1 MSEKKIRIPVERY
14 EWPDERRLKR
24 QRRLRT
30 LFITIGLIVAFGFG
44 YVVRT
49 AMTPLTTNVTSDF
62 ERFEAIFN
70 VLKDDW
76 YFSKELINPEDKL
89 INDAVNGMIESS
101 GDPHTVYMTADE
113 VQMFAE
119 SIDRGFVGIGVSYF
133 DNNGTFIIE
142 RVFIDSPAERAG
154 VQPGDIIHSVD
165 GVSTLGL
172 TSDEIVDRVRG
183 EENSIVKIEFLR
195 GQDIV
200 ALDITRGI
208 IANTAFGKMLEND
221 VAFLEIYQFGT
232 STATEVKQYLEV
244 FKQANAKK
252 IIIDLRDNGGGYLT
266 SLEDVGSM
274 FVPKD
279 GILIKQELT
288 SGDALV
294 SKSTGNIILP
304 FEEILILVNENT
316 ASAAEVFAIAVEEN
330 IGSTIVGV
338 LTYGKGTVQQQRPFS
353 DGSALK
359 YTVAEWFS
367 PLGNKINGVGITPDV
382 IVAQHEVMQES
393 FTLLE
398 EDESYGFDQ
407 VDESIRDAQVALDF
421 LDYDVDRTDGYF
433 SEATLTSIQA
443 YLKDN
448 DYIELEAIV
457 NKALLDTLRAD
468 VVREWHLN
476 PAKDLQLQKALELAY
491 E

>member
-1 MSEKKIRIPVERY
+1 MSDKKIRIPVERY
-14 EWPDERRLKR
+14 EWPDERRQKR
-24 QRRLRT
+24 QRRMRNLV
-30 LFITIGLIVAFGFG
+30 ITIALIVAFGFG

-49 AMTPLTTNVTSDF
+49 AMTPLDTVAPNNF

-70 VLKDDW
+70 VLKDEW
-76 YFSKELINPEDKL
+76 YYSKDLINPEDKL

-101 GDPHTVYMTADE
+101 GDPHTVYMSADE
-113 VQMFAE
+113 VKKFSE

-142 RVFIDSPAERAG
+142 RVFIDSPAQRAG
-154 VQPGDIIHSVD
+154 VQPGDIIYAVD
-165 GVSTLGL
+165 GVSTVGL
-172 TSDEIVDRVRG
+172 TSDEIVDKVRG
-183 EENSIVKIEFLR
+183 VENTVVRIEFLR
-195 GQDIV
+195 GQEIV
-200 ALDITRGI
+200 PLDITRGI
-208 IANTAFGKMLEND
+208 IANTAFGKMLENN

-232 STATEVKQYLEV
+232 STAREVRQYMEI
-244 FKQANAKK
+244 FKQANASK

-279 GILIKQELT
+279 GILIQQELT
-288 SGDALV
+288 NGDKIV
-294 SKSTGNIILP
+294 SKSTGDMIHPFDEII
-304 FEEILILVNENT
+304 ILVNENT
-316 ASAAEVFAIAVEEN
+316 ASAAEVFTAAVEEN
-330 IGSTIVGV
+330 IGSTIIGV
-338 LTYGKGTVQQQRPFS
+338 ITYGKGTVQQQRPFS

-382 IVAQHEVMQES
+382 IVAQHEVMQEA

-407 VDESIRDAQVALDF
+407 VHESIRDAQVALDF
-421 LDYDVDRTDGYF
+421 LDYKVDRKDGYF
-433 SEATLTSIQA
+433 SEATLTAIQA
-443 YLKDN
+443 YLS
-448 DYIELEAIV
+448 DYQYNELEPVV
-457 NKALLDTLRAD
+457 NKELLDTLRAD

-476 PAKDLQLQKALELAY
+476 PIKDFQLQKALELAY

>member
-1 MSEKKIRIPVERY
+1 MSERKIRIPVKRY

-24 QRRLRT
+24 KSRMRT
-30 LFITIGLIVAFGFG
+30 LFITIGLVVAFGFG

-49 AMTPLTTNVTSDF
+49 AMTPLTNTVTTDF

-70 VLKDDW
+70 VLKEDW
-76 YFSKELINPEDKL
+76 YFSKDLINPEDKL
-89 INDAVNGMIESS
+89 INDAINGMIERS

-113 VQMFAE
+113 VQNFAE

-142 RVFIDSPAERAG
+142 RVFIDSPAARAG
-154 VQPGDIIHSVD
+154 VQPGDIIYTVD
-165 GVSTLGL
+165 GVSTMGL

-183 EENSIVKIEFLR
+183 EENSIVTIEFLR
-195 GQDIV
+195 GQEIV
-200 ALDITRGI
+200 SLDITRGI
-208 IANTAFGKMLEND
+208 IANTSFGKMLENE

-232 STATEVKQYLEV
+232 TTANEVKRYLEV

-279 GILIKQELT
+279 NILIKQELS
-288 SGDALV
+288 SGETLV
-294 SKSTGNIILP
+294 SKSTGDIILS
-304 FEEILILVNENT
+304 FDEILIIVNENT
-316 ASAAEVFAIAVEEN
+316 ASAAEVFTAAIEEN
-330 IGSTIVGV
+330 IGSTIIGV
-338 LTYGKGTVQQQRPFS
+338 TTYGKGTVQQQRPFS

-367 PLGNKINGVGITPDV
+367 PLGTKIHGVGITPDV
-382 IVAQHEVMQES
+382 IVTQHEVMQKY

-398 EDESYGFDQ
+398 ADESYGFDQ
-407 VDESIRDAQVALDF
+407 VHESIRDAQFALDF

-433 SEATLTSIQA
+433 SEATLKAIIA
-443 YLKDN
+443 YLEDN
-448 DYIELEAIV
+448 NYIELEALV
-457 NKALLDTLRAD
+457 NKELLDTLRAD
-468 VVREWHLN
+468 VVRAWHLN
-476 PAKDLQLQKALELAY
+476 PAKDLQLQKALELVN

>member
-1 MSEKKIRIPVERY
+1 MSDKKIRIPVERY
-14 EWPDERRLKR
+14 EWPDERRQKR
-24 QRRLRT
+24 QRRMRNLV
-30 LFITIGLIVAFGFG
+30 ITIALIVAFGFG

-49 AMTPLTTNVTSDF
+49 AATPLNTAAPTNF

-70 VLKDDW
+70 VLKDEW
-76 YFSKELINPEDKL
+76 YYSKDLINPEDKL

-101 GDPHTVYMTADE
+101 GDPHTVYMSAEE
-113 VQMFAE
+113 VQQFSE

-142 RVFIDSPAERAG
+142 RVFIDSPAQKAG
-154 VQPGDIIHSVD
+154 VQPGDIIYSVD
-165 GVSTLGL
+165 GVSTVGL
-172 TSDEIVDRVRG
+172 TSDEIVDKVRG
-183 EENSIVKIEFLR
+183 VENTVVRIEFLR

-200 ALDITRGI
+200 PLDITRGI

-232 STATEVKQYLEV
+232 STAREVRQYIEV
-244 FKQANAKK
+244 FKQANASK

-279 GILIKQELT
+279 GVLIQQELT
-288 SGDALV
+288 SGDKLV
-294 SKSTGNIILP
+294 SKSTGDIIHP
-304 FEEILILVNENT
+304 FSEIIILVNENT
-316 ASAAEVFAIAVEEN
+316 ASAAEVFAAAVEEN
-330 IGSTIVGV
+330 IGSTIIGV
-338 LTYGKGTVQQQRPFS
+338 TTYGKGTVQQQRPFS

-382 IVAQHEVMQES
+382 LVAQHEVMQET

-398 EDESYGFDQ
+398 EDEAYGFDQ
-407 VDESIRDAQVALDF
+407 VHESIRDAQVALDF
-421 LDYDVDRTDGYF
+421 LDYNVDRKDGYF
-433 SEATLTSIQA
+433 SEATLTAIQS

-448 DYIELEAIV
+448 EYIELEAIV
-457 NKALLDTLRAD
+457 NKELLDTLRAD

-476 PAKDLQLQKALELAY
+476 PIKDFQLQKALELAY